1 MKTLCLV
8 LISLLL
14 SSCGPNPEVKEPIVP
29 PTVVGGAAKT
39 VRYPVSLKPR
49 YCTLTIIS
57 GGTPLPYNSYNY
69 ECEYDSSNSYVKAF
83 LVTYYYSLPS
93 LAYLSYPLY

>member
-1 MKTLCLV
+1 MKT
-8 LISLLL
+8 ISLALTL
-14 SSCGPNPEVKEPIVP
+14 FFLVSCGTNPEVKEPIVP
-29 PTVVGGAAKT
+29 PTVIGGAAKT

-49 YCTLTIIS
+49 YCNLTIIANGS
-57 GGTPLPYNSYNY
+57 PLPYNSYNY